1 MKTLKEIEE
10 DFKSEFFTTAA
21 AMGTYGVD
29 ELGNAPII
37 KSKYYRTPSAMTFF
51 YRQAIAEILG
61 EVAGKGNM
69 NSEERIKQCGEY
81 AKGDE
86 NLDCAIGFD
95 DGFDA
100 GYFQAKAEIR
110 ERIKSILE

>member
-61 EVAGKGNM
+61 EVVPNKKEV
-69 NSEERIKQCGEY
+69 NSTM
-81 AKGDE
+81 
-86 NLDCAIGFD
+86 FD
-95 DGFDA
+95 DQKNENW
-100 GYFQAKAEIR
+100 GYNKAISEIR
-110 ERIKSILE
+110 ANAAKVLGQ

>member
-1 MKTLKEIEE
+1 MRTIKEIEE

-51 YRQAIAEILG
+51 YRQAIAEILEEVVG
-61 EVAGKGNM
+61 E
-69 NSEERIKQCGEY
+69 
-81 AKGDE
+81 
-86 NLDCAIGFD
+86 D
-95 DGFDA
+95 DNPYRYEDSYSQDKA
-100 GYFQAKAEIR
+100 EGYNQAKAEIR
-110 ERIKSILE
+110 EKIKKIFE

>member
-51 YRQAIAEILG
+51 YRQAIAELLKEVVG
-61 EVAGKGNM
+61 EDCQYPG
-69 NSEERIKQCGEY
+69 
-81 AKGDE
+81 
-86 NLDCAIGFD
+86 LDDKAELWI
-95 DGFDA
+95 DGYDS
-100 GYFQAKAEIR
+100 AKAEIR
-110 ERIKSILE
+110 KRIEKLLK

>member
-1 MKTLKEIEE
+1 MRTIKEIEE

-51 YRQAIAEILG
+51 YRQAIAELLKEVVGEDCQCLG
-61 EVAGKGNM
+61 
-69 NSEERIKQCGEY
+69 
-81 AKGDE
+81 
-86 NLDCAIGFD
+86 LDDKAELWI
-95 DGFDA
+95 DGYDS
-100 GYFQAKAEIR
+100 AKAEIR
-110 ERIKSILE
+110 EKIKKIFEVKE